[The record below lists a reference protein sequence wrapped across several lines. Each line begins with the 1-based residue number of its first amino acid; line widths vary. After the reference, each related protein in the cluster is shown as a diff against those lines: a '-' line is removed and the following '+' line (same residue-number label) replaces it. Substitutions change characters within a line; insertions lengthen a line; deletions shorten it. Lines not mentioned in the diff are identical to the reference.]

1 VDSVLW
7 ADVEEDGIIKRKK
20 RAQRVGPNT
29 LSRAEA
35 KRAAKPML
43 EAINDGGVISSG
55 ILLRD
60 FIPEWRR
67 LVTPTLKPS
76 TVEGMESSIRAHILP
91 VLGNVLLSNLDA
103 RRTQDLVNSM
113 RTQAKKIRVNVV
125 SDLMSILTAARG
137 PQWRHQVP
145 AVNENDL
152 YIGGREPADPTLHAG
167 TDTRH
172 SPGDEAPEME
182 PLLHDVRSH
191 RFTGRGNPRLAS
203 L

>member
-1 VDSVLW
+1 MIRDKFTSELFQAKVPGVAARHERKIVPKRRFQEGCLRKETKSWILYFW

-43 EAINDGGVISSG
+43 EAINDGDVISSG

-67 LVTPTLKPS
+67 TVTPTLKPS
-76 TVEGMESSIRAHILP
+76 TVEGMDSSLRARILP
-91 VLGNVLLSNLDA
+91 VLGSTLLSSLDA
-103 RRTQDLVNSM
+103 RRIQSLVDSM
-113 RTQAKKIRVNVV
+113 RTQAKKTKENVV
-125 SDLMSILTAARG
+125 GNLLSILTAVRG

-145 AVNENDL
+145 AVGD
-152 YIGGREPADPTLHAG
+152 GGF
-167 TDTRH
+167 
-172 SPGDEAPEME
+172 
-182 PLLHDVRSH
+182 VYQRS
-191 RFTGRGNPRLAS
+191 GIQ
-203 L
+203 